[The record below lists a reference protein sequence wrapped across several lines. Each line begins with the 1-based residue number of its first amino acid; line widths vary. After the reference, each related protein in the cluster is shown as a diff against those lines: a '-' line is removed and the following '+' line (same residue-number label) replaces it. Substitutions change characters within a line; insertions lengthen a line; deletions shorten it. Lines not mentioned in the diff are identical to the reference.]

1 MLKFLKDFII
11 YGFASVIGKVAAVF
25 LMPIYTSVLT
35 QEEYGAMALITSVK
49 GIIDLFSNLNIHSGV
64 ARDYKEE
71 GIDRTRLVSTGLYSI
86 LGLSISVFAI
96 LVSTQSFWQETVFE
110 LDSRFSV
117 AFFIMLLS
125 IPTGSTLSYFAILTR
140 FKRKPILYSIGTIVQ
155 LLIQII
161 VSVIG
166 VVYLRYGI
174 ASIFAGILCGE
185 MFGILYFTYIN
196 RSNIGF
202 TFDKSYLKRVLLFSI
217 PTLPAILAGWIDS
230 SIGQIIIG
238 KYISKVDLGVYSVA
252 LQLASVFSFISI
264 ALQNVWGPYLYE
276 NYKKEGFINEV
287 KNLYMAIVL
296 VLTIIA
302 VSVSL
307 FSKEIILLL
316 SNSSYLNAS
325 QYFTLLCIPMCVYLL
340 FPMATSGI
348 SISRDTKYIGISYV
362 IGSIMNII
370 FMILLMPQMGIIS
383 VPVSLGIS
391 RITTYLILYYV
402 SKNKGVIVLPN
413 GVLIILVLSILICY
427 FLNTMNVN
435 LVCRIVLT
443 FVTDVVILMYIS
455 RLTNVM
461 SIICKGKKQ

>member
-1 MLKFLKDFII
+1 MLRFLKDFFI
-11 YGFASVIGKVAAVF
+11 YGFASVIGKIAAVF

-71 GIDRTRLVSTGLYSI
+71 GIDKTKLVSTGMYSI

-96 LVSTQSFWQETVFE
+96 LACTQSFWQETVFE
-110 LDSRFSV
+110 LDSQFSV
-117 AFFIMLLS
+117 AFFIMLLT

-155 LLIQII
+155 LLIQITI
-161 VSVIG
+161 SVIG

-174 ASIFAGILCGE
+174 ASIFVGILCGE

-217 PTLPAILAGWIDS
+217 PTLPAILAGWVDS
-230 SIGQIIIG
+230 SMGQIIIG

-276 NYKKEGFINEV
+276 NYKKEGFVKEV
-287 KNLYMAIVL
+287 RKLYMAIVL
-296 VLTIIA
+296 VLTMIA
-302 VSVSL
+302 VTVSL

-325 QYFTLLCIPMCVYLL
+325 QYFTLLCIPMCIYLL

-362 IGSIMNII
+362 IGSIMNIV
-370 FMILLMPQMGIIS
+370 FMIVFMPMLGIVS
-383 VPVSLGIS
+383 VPLALAIS
-391 RITTYLILYYV
+391 RITTYSILYYV
-402 SKNKGVIVLPN
+402 SKSKGIIVLPN
-413 GVLIILVLSILICY
+413 GVLFALILSVAVCYFINNTDISIGYRIVFVLIINIVILV
-427 FLNTMNVN
+427 F
-435 LVCRIVLT
+435 
-443 FVTDVVILMYIS
+443 IS
-455 RLTNVM
+455 RFIT
-461 SIICKGKKQ
+461 IKKYILKEKK

>member
-64 ARDYKEE
+64 ARDYKEVE
-71 GIDRTRLVSTGLYSI
+71 VDRTRLVSTGLYSI

-125 IPTGSTLSYFAILTR
+125 IPAGSTLSYFAILTR

-166 VVYLRYGI
+166 VVYLHYGI
-174 ASIFAGILCGE
+174 AAIFAGILCGE
-185 MFGILYFTYIN
+185 MFGIFYFTYIN

-238 KYISKVDLGVYSVA
+238 KYISKADLGVYSVA

-276 NYKKEGFINEV
+276 NYKKEGFIKEV

-316 SNSSYLNAS
+316 SNRSYLNAS
-325 QYFTLLCIPMCVYLL
+325 QYFTLLCIPMCIYLL

-391 RITTYLILYYV
+391 RITTYSILYYV